1 MDRKIKVGV
10 YGATGYT
17 GFELL
22 KLLLGH
28 PYVSLEF
35 ITSETYQGKKFS
47 QVFPCAIDKELVAS
61 DKADPAGVEAVFTCL
76 PHTTAMQTI
85 ARIDRPDLKII
96 DLSADFRFE
105 DPAVYQQWYGTP
117 HSAPQLLGASC
128 YGLPELFRSR
138 IVSSRIVGNPGCY
151 TTSVILPAAPLVA
164 GNLLEPGSEIIADSK
179 SGVTGAGRKADLAYN
194 FCEVDE
200 NILPYKVG
208 RQHRHVGEMESV
220 LGALAGDNSLRVVF
234 TPQLAPWSRGILS
247 NLYLRTEAPADRVR
261 AALENAYRNEPFVR
275 VLPEGQAAHL
285 NWVRGNN
292 LCVIGVHP
300 VPGTRTVVVSSAI
313 DNLIKGAS
321 GQALQNFNLVFGLEE
336 STGLAI
342 PSVRA

>member
-1 MDRKIKVGV
+1 MIKVGV

-28 PYVSLEF
+28 PRVSLEF

-47 QVFPCAIDKELVAS
+47 QVFPCAIDKELTPSAS
-61 DKADPAGVEAVFTCL
+61 EDASAVDAVFTCL

-85 ARIDRPDLKII
+85 ARIDRPGLKII

-105 DPAVYQQWYGTP
+105 DPAVYQQWYGTQ
-117 HSAPQLLGASC
+117 HAAPGLLPSSC

-138 IVSSRIVGNPGCY
+138 IAHSRIVGNPGCY
-151 TTSVILPAAPLVA
+151 TTSVILAAAPLVA
-164 GNLLEPGSEIIADSK
+164 RGLLEPGSEILADSK
-179 SGVTGAGRKADLAYN
+179 SGVSGAGRKADLAYN
-194 FCEVDE
+194 FTEVNE

-208 RQHRHVGEMESV
+208 RQHRHVGEMEAV
-220 LGALAGDNSLRVVF
+220 LSSLAGEELKVVF

-247 NLYLRTEAPADRVR
+247 CLYLRTSADAATLR
-261 AALENAYRNEPFVR
+261 AAYEEAYRGEPFVR
-275 VLPEGQAAHL
+275 VLPEGQGAQL
-285 NWVRGNN
+285 SWVRGNN
-292 LCVIGVHP
+292 LCVIGLHS
-300 VPGTRTVVVSSAI
+300 VPGTRTTVVTSAI

-321 GQALQNFNLVFGLEE
+321 GQALQNFNILFGLEE
-336 STGLAI
+336 TTGLEI